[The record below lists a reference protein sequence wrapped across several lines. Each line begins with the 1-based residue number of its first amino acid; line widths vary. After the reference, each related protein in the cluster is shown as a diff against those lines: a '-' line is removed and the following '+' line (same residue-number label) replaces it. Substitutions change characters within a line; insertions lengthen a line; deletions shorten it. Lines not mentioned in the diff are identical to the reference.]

1 MDGNDATAGVAPG
14 ITAGSRAS
22 ADSLTAPRLT
32 THPARRDL
40 TLRISELAIFLTAVI
55 GAIALGAGITGYFAE
70 RPYPSAYLIA
80 YAAFR
85 LADLLVREEASL
97 GIDGYRF
104 ARRIINELPILAV
117 FFAAAFERE
126 YLYDHTAAPRW
137 LAALGLLIE
146 LIGLWLALGARV
158 QLGFFSP
165 LPADGG
171 ARPLVRNGL
180 YRYTRHPTF
189 LGEFLVVAGWPFEYG
204 APITLSL
211 TALIGAAMMQRRIRD
226 EEAAMLAQYGDEYAA
241 YIAAT
246 DSVIPNVW

>member
-1 MDGNDATAGVAPG
+1 MDSGNAAAGAAPG
-14 ITAGSRAS
+14 AAAELR
-22 ADSLTAPRLT
+22 ADSLIARRQTAY
-32 THPARRDL
+32 PARRDL
-40 TLRISELAIFLTAVI
+40 TLRISELVIFLAAVI

-97 GIDGYRF
+97 GIDGIRF
-104 ARRIINELPILAV
+104 ARRVINELPILAV
-117 FFAAAFERE
+117 FFGAAFERE
-126 YLYDHTAAPRW
+126 YLYDHTIAPRW

-165 LPADGG
+165 LPADGS
-171 ARPLVRNGL
+171 ARPLIRNGL
-180 YRYTRHPTF
+180 YRYTRHPTY
-189 LGEFLVVAGWPFEYG
+189 LGEFLVVAAWPFEYG

-211 TALIGAAMMQRRIRD
+211 TVLVGVAMMQRRIRD
-226 EEAAMLAQYGDEYAA
+226 EEAEMLALYGDEYAV